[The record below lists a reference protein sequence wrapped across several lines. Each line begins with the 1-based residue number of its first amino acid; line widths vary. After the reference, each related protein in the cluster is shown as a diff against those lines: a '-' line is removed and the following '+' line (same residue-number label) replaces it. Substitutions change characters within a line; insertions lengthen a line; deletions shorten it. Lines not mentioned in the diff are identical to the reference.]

1 MGPCVSKVM
10 LVMQASDEY
19 SSYTNS
25 INKSWKLVRNACSW
39 VPPQI
44 HWTRGLLVGPCHLG
58 LNGCLPLLPQVWE
71 RCSNHVSSVAQKWA
85 WASEVN
91 CWQGGWHT
99 WVMVLSQSVR
109 SLSLHTPSRHSG
121 WLVRA
126 SEALQHLGFWIKF
139 TALQI
144 DNMCSGFSSAA
155 PGRCLIHGCMNVTS
169 ALTLIFIWGTDW
181 SEVPSLKSVPTVFQ
195 LRTNGC
201 SGVVSPPERALSGRE
216 SEMAFRSGCLTSG
229 VYCLFCVSCRLF
241 CISI

>member
-19 SSYTNS
+19 GSYTNS

-44 HWTRGLLVGPCHLG
+44 HWTRGLEVGPCHLG

-85 WASEVN
+85 WASGVN
-91 CWQGGWHT
+91 CLQGGWHT
-99 WVMVLSQSVR
+99 WVMVLSESVR
-109 SLSLHTPSRHSG
+109 NLSMHLLGTLGGLSG
-121 WLVRA
+121 P
-126 SEALQHLGFWIKF
+126 
-139 TALQI
+139 ALQI

-169 ALTLIFIWGTDW
+169 VLTLIFIWGTDW